1 MNKKKLWY
9 ALGVLFVIAILV
21 SVSIFMFSDKLP
33 PWIVEKKSVI
43 VSAIITYGSAALFFA
58 KVVSFIAIEIGR
70 KRFSTNEKIEKF
82 LTKDLEITKEKIVK
96 EKEKDMISIKEL
108 SNVYKIGKYKFT
120 LNDKKGIHIS
130 WEGEFD
136 YKEFVYANG
145 EFIERLRKIS
155 DKDC

>member
-82 LTKDLEITKEKIVK
+82 LIKDLEKKEPKKEREKVEVNTKN
-96 EKEKDMISIKEL
+96 L
-108 SNVYKIGKYKFT
+108 SNVYQINNYKFT
-120 LNDKKGIHIS
+120 MNDKKGIHIS
-130 WEGEFD
+130 WEGDFNYRD
-136 YKEFVYANG
+136 FVYANS
-145 EFIERLRKIS
+145 EFIERLRKIN
-155 DKDC
+155 DNDL